1 MRGNLQQRRA
11 VGQCLS
17 RPPARRPLEILS
29 AHSPP
34 PLLLHSAPLFV
45 PVSPVVAP
53 RRTLATVA
61 AQSGSRFKRN
71 WLSDSATYP
80 IIGIMTVAVS
90 IVLYA
95 GTRQAVK
102 NPEVN
107 WAKDADK
114 ATTYDEKEAMEHYAH
129 GLRKHALTPGATQ
142 VMSRINAV
150 GTGSKPGQF

>member
-1 MRGNLQQRRA
+1 MS
-11 VGQCLS
+11 VCLS
-17 RPPARRPLEILS
+17 PPCA
-29 AHSPP
+29 
-34 PLLLHSAPLFV
+34 
-45 PVSPVVAP
+45 VAP

-61 AQSGSRFKRN
+61 AQPAGSRFKRN

-107 WAKDADK
+107 WAKDSDK
-114 ATTYDEKEAMEHYAH
+114 AITYDEKEAMEHYAH
-129 GLRKHALTPGATQ
+129 GLRKHAATPGASQ